1 MIFPIF
7 PSLLFAALLATSS
20 AQSSPSSPPSSTW
33 TEVTPT
39 VASATTDLAA
49 SASPEL
55 SCNGSPLLCDR
66 KYNNITYMGAHDSAF
81 LHDASTG
88 ESLAGN
94 QNFNATI
101 ALDSGIRFLQAQVHN
116 QEGTLELCHT
126 SCFLLDA
133 GTLTAWLTKI
143 RYWLDQNPNE
153 VITIL
158 LVNSDNVDTSQFG
171 AAFTASGLS
180 NYGYTPQSPT
190 GSSTNWPTLR
200 TMITTNKRLV
210 AFVTGITYT
219 TTYPYLLNEFTHIFE
234 TPFTVLSLTGFN
246 CTLDRPSGF
255 PSFTAAL
262 SAGMMPLM
270 NHFADTEIALNI
282 AIPNLLD
289 IKTTNSPSTTKTGA
303 LGLHAANCLAQWGQK
318 PIFILVDFYDQG
330 PAIDTANKL
339 NGVTPTQNK
348 PVPSTTT
355 TANNTATTTHSG
367 ASLTRVSY
375 ATFASIISSV
385 LVVIFLSI

>member
-1 MIFPIF
+1 MIFPIL
-7 PSLLFAALLATSS
+7 PSLLFAAFFSTSS
-20 AQSSPSSPPSSTW
+20 AQSSLPSPSPSPSPSPTW
-33 TEVTPT
+33 TT
-39 VASATTDLAA
+39 ATTDVAA
-49 SASPEL
+49 SPSPEL

-66 KYNNITYMGAHDSAF
+66 NYNNITYMGAHDSAF

-88 ESLAGN
+88 DSLAGN
-94 QNFNATI
+94 QNFNATV

-116 QEGTLELCHT
+116 QAGTLELCHT

-158 LVNSDNVDTSQFG
+158 LVNSDNVDTGNFG

-180 NYGYTPQSPT
+180 TYGFTPESPT

-200 TMITTNKRLV
+200 TMITSNKRLV

-219 TTYPYLLNEFTHIFE
+219 TTYPYLLNEFTHVFE
-234 TPFTVLSLTGFN
+234 TPFTVTSLTGFN

-255 PSFTAAL
+255 PSFSAAL

-270 NHFADTEIALNI
+270 NHFADTALPLGI
-282 AIPNLLD
+282 DIPDLID
-289 IKTTNSPSTTKTGA
+289 IKTTNSPSTVKTGA
-303 LGLHAANCLAQWGQK
+303 LGLHASNCMAQWGQK

-339 NGVTPTQNK
+339 NGVTPAQKSTT
-348 PVPSTTT
+348 STTT
-355 TANNTATTTHSG
+355 NNPTSTTHSG
-367 ASLTRVSY
+367 ASSKT
-375 ATFASIISSV
+375 ISSSILISIVSSILSV
-385 LVVIFLSI
+385 LILSV